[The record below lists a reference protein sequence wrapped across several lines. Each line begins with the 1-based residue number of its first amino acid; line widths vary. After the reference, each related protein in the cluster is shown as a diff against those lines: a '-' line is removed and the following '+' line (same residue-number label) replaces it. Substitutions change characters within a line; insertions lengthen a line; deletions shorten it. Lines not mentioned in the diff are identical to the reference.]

1 MPLALERAGISW
13 SELGLIEIHEAF
25 AAQVLSNVQ
34 AWSSPRPG
42 PTGWDWS
49 APLGEI
55 DWSKT
60 NVMGGSIAIG
70 HPFGATGAR
79 IITTIA
85 NEMVRRD
92 VQFGLVSICAAG
104 GMGFALVLERV
115 VTR

>member
-1 MPLALERAGISW
+1 LV
-13 SELGLIEIHEAF
+13 EIHEAF

-34 AWSSPRPG
+34 AWSTQAWAERVG
-42 PTGWDWS
+42 RS

-55 DWSKT
+55 DWDKT
-60 NVMGGSIAIG
+60 NVMGGSIAVG

-79 IITTIA
+79 IITTIS

-115 VTR
+115 